1 MGKKKIK
8 VLLNEQKI
16 LDKEIETEITLTKL
30 REQLLADITFPY
42 LFLNSEEEEIPKEK
56 EPNMILEDILEG
68 RVLYL
73 KKEIVI
79 RIMLG

>member
-30 REQLLADITFPY
+30 REQLLADITF
-42 LFLNSEEEEIPKEK
+42 LICF
-56 EPNMILEDILEG
+56 
-68 RVLYL
+68 
-73 KKEIVI
+73 
-79 RIMLG
+79 